1 MTRPLYERPLHESL
15 RSWTVTPDHLRPFVP
30 PLRRQR
36 SALATIPVWS
46 HVSAV
51 VPAIAVPETRQ
62 AKQAARDKA
71 RYQRL
76 KAAKA
81 RAA

>member
-1 MTRPLYERPLHESL
+1 MNTPLNWTEQ
-15 RSWTVTPDHLRPFVP
+15 WTVTPEHLRPFVP

-46 HVSAV
+46 HVAPI
-51 VPAIAVPETRQ
+51 VPAPLSTSES
-62 AKQAARDKA
+62 KQHKRAAYDRA

-76 KAAKA
+76 KKE